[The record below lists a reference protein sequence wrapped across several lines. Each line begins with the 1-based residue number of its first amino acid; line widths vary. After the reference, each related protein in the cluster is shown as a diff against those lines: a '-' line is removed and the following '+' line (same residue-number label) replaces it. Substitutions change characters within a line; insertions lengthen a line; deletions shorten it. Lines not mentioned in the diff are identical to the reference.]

1 MYPDRMAVR
10 KITVPLDEE
19 LVRRARLGDA
29 HGDAKSDEQVVEDA
43 LSVYLG
49 LRALD
54 DARAQGTLPPEDAD
68 RLAVEEVKAVRR
80 AQQRAA

>member
-1 MYPDRMAVR
+1 LSKRDGHEVAEALLA
-10 KITVPLDEE
+10 KAAGDE
-19 LVRRARLGDA
+19 AG
-29 HGDAKSDEQVVEDA
+29 
-43 LSVYLG
+43 LS
-49 LRALD
+49 ALD